1 MDGGAGKGVG
11 PSAVYPPHQVKDKED
26 GVPVKRPRLFP
37 PQSTWNFQMFPEAN
51 CVPAPSR
58 EDSQE
63 PPSQSQ
69 PAHKPASPPSIPAS
83 QTQQEDSDLE
93 TSQVIELLSHGIDQE
108 SEDEEPTGNV
118 LAGLRESAAN
128 GSAKSIR
135 FNIDDEV
142 EEKMHKVYPKTP
154 VKPRS
159 LRRVMEAEIALAAI
173 AETESQDDPRPLLP
187 PKRKRAVGARARKS
201 RATPS
206 TKATEVAGSASS
218 ETPSKSRRGRS
229 PPVQLEIPTPKKTPI
244 RKSARGRK

>member
-58 EDSQE
+58 EHSLE

-93 TSQVIELLSHGIDQE
+93 TSQVIELLSHGIEQE
-108 SEDEEPTGNV
+108 SEAEEPTGNV
-118 LAGLRESAAN
+118 LAGLRAN
-128 GSAKSIR
+128 GFAKSIR

-173 AETESQDDPRPLLP
+173 AETESQDDPRPLPP
-187 PKRKRAVGARARKS
+187 PKRKRAVGVRARKS
-201 RATPS
+201 RTTPS